1 MTAELDITITAG
13 AFRGIPVP
21 PTAVD
26 VTLLNGPCVLRGW
39 SLRDVTG
46 EIPFEN
52 EGSVTSPAAG
62 ATIVQ
67 ITGVPAGTYNV
78 NWTVQLAGTVAAADA
93 NNFELSDTAGNVIQS
108 VNAGAVG
115 DYPQPSFEVTSAFA
129 GIWAIKALAIGTVG
143 AIYTASFSLEP
154 TLNPA
159 TVIELQD
166 GNQILGES
174 AMYPNRSDH
183 QTLPLPGLHVMNKIL
198 LHVVSGTVTGVVYAE
213 YER

>member
-1 MTAELDITITAG
+1 MTENLDVTVTIG
-13 AFRGIPVP
+13 QMRGIPVT

-26 VTLLNGPCVLRGW
+26 VVLLNGPAVLRGW
-39 SLRDVTG
+39 SLRDISG
-46 EIPFEN
+46 ETPFEN

-67 ITGVPAGTYNV
+67 ITGVPAGTYTV
-78 NWTVQLAGTVAAADA
+78 NWEVELAGTLAAADS
-93 NNFELSDTAGNVIQS
+93 NNFALSSNAATLANAVCPAVAGV
-108 VNAGAVG
+108 
-115 DYPQPSFEVTSAFA
+115 YPQPALEAITVTA
-129 GIWAIKALAIGTVG
+129 GTWAIKAIALGTVG
-143 AIYTASFSLEP
+143 AIYSASFSLEP
-154 TLNPA
+154 ALNPA

-183 QTLPLPGLHVMNKIL
+183 QTLPLPGLHVAQQIK
-198 LHVVSGTVTGVVYAE
+198 LHVVAGQVTGVVYAE